1 MHVQAFQDKYNEL
14 ISFIKNANESCTVY
28 LGKILPRGDLDVTEF
43 NRSIQRV
50 AENWAKNHVQYI
62 DDTLTCSLG
71 EMVYHGNII
80 TLTMG
85 FICRIQASR
94 DY

>member
-1 MHVQAFQDKYNEL
+1 MQ
-14 ISFIKNANESCTVY
+14 IKNANESCTVY
-28 LGKILPRGDLDVTEF
+28 LGKILQRGDVDVTEF

-50 AENWAKNHVQYI
+50 AENWVKNHVQCI
-62 DDTLTCSLG
+62 DDLITCSLG
-71 EMVYHGNII
+71 EMVYHGNIT